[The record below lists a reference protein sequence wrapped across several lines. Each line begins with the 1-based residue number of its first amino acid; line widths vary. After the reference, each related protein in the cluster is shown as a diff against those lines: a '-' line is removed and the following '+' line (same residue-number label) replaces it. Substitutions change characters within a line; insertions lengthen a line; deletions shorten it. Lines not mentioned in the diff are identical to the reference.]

1 MEVPCRRCTDTRGLG
16 KEIWKPISAFTTA
29 TDVKKIWSE
38 VLSKGQDLRCV
49 KCQHILEA
57 TDDAGVIPCDG
68 CGVIKTR
75 ANFNSAEHQLWDS
88 RSADVILCR
97 QCTSKGQ
104 AGRPPREDDAEFLF
118 CGGSCQ
124 RKLPVTHF
132 VDTMVAEWTMQK
144 MLLLAKCARCVV
156 KDIVKDMSLS
166 LSDEYR
172 YPCRRCKDIKHITS
186 FSAVHMK
193 QWLAKERREETWA
206 CFECQFPACC
216 VCPTENRPL
225 CPVSH
230 NALRDGKYYCEE
242 HCYPPCIGCGL
253 ARPEGRKKITLAEWR
268 CEDCRKTKTEEQCAA
283 CLQFKPRREF
293 GQTLKLVHERWKCLS
308 CQRPS
313 CHKCGKVVLST
324 NGRKQGTIAYC
335 SAECRFP
342 PCTVCSEPRS
352 KNVPY
357 HVCVDWKCASCK

>member
-1 MEVPCRRCTDTRGLG
+1 MEVPCRHCTDTRGHG
-16 KEIWKPISAFTTA
+16 KEICKPISLFTTA
-29 TDVKKIWSE
+29 TSIRAIWSE
-38 VLSKGQDLRCV
+38 VLSKGQDLHCL
-49 KCQHILEA
+49 KCQHILE
-57 TDDAGVIPCDG
+57 TKDEAGVIPCDG

-97 QCTSKGQ
+97 QCASKGQ

-124 RKLPVTHF
+124 RKLPITHF

-156 KDIVKDMSLS
+156 KDMS
-166 LSDEYR
+166 LSDEYQ
-172 YPCRRCKDIKHITS
+172 YPCRRCKEIKHITS

-216 VCPTENRPL
+216 MCPTENRPL
-225 CPVSH
+225 YPVSH

-242 HCYPPCIGCGL
+242 HRYPPCIGCGR
-253 ARPEGRKKITLAEWR
+253 ARPEGRKKFTLTECRCEDCRNKEADRYPPCVGCGRTRPASLQKVSLAEWR
-268 CEDCRKTKTEEQCAA
+268 CK
-283 CLQFKPRREF
+283 
-293 GQTLKLVHERWKCLS
+293 
-308 CQRPS
+308 
-313 CHKCGKVVLST
+313 
-324 NGRKQGTIAYC
+324 
-335 SAECRFP
+335 ECRNKE
-342 PCTVCSEPRS
+342 EPGGSDARKFRAHGPRARYFQARLFFS
-352 KNVPY
+352 STPFSVKVSVSLRP
-357 HVCVDWKCASCK
+357 K

>member
-1 MEVPCRRCTDTRGLG
+1 MEVPCRHCTDTRGHG
-16 KEIWKPISAFTTA
+16 KEICKPISAFTTA
-29 TDVKKIWSE
+29 TNIRAIWSE
-38 VLSKGQDLRCV
+38 VLSKGQDLHCL
-49 KCQHILEA
+49 KCQHILE
-57 TDDAGVIPCDG
+57 TKDDAGVIPCDG

-97 QCTSKGQ
+97 QCASKGQ

-124 RKLPVTHF
+124 RKLPITHF
-132 VDTMVAEWTMQK
+132 VDAMVADWTMQK

-156 KDIVKDMSLS
+156 KDMS
-166 LSDEYR
+166 LSDEYQ

-216 VCPTENRPL
+216 MCPTENRPL
-225 CPVSH
+225 YPVSH

-242 HCYPPCIGCGL
+242 HRYPPCIGCGR
-253 ARPEGRKKITLAEWR
+253 ARPEGR
-268 CEDCRKTKTEEQCAA
+268 RKFT
-283 CLQFKPRREF
+283 
-293 GQTLKLVHERWKCLS
+293 
-308 CQRPS
+308 
-313 CHKCGKVVLST
+313 
-324 NGRKQGTIAYC
+324 
-335 SAECRFP
+335 
-342 PCTVCSEPRS
+342 
-352 KNVPY
+352 
-357 HVCVDWKCASCK
+357 